1 LISGALHIADAT
13 EFKNRFEFRH
23 RKLATGS
30 ARTDMVKV
38 WDDMTSEEKLES
50 MSVRLDEIA
59 GVVIEL
65 EKQIKGLQAQID
77 RQKGGTRRPVLKLG

>member
-1 LISGALHIADAT
+1 MTKS
-13 EFKNRFEFRH
+13 
-23 RKLATGS
+23 
-30 ARTDMVKV
+30 

-50 MSVRLDEIA
+50 MSARLDEIA

-77 RQKGGTRRPVLKLG
+77 RQKGATHRPVLKLG

>member
-1 LISGALHIADAT
+1 
-13 EFKNRFEFRH
+13 
-23 RKLATGS
+23 
-30 ARTDMVKV
+30 MVKV

-50 MSVRLDEIA
+50 VNARLDEIA

-65 EKQIKGLQAQID
+65 EKQIKGLQAEVD